1 MIHFNSKQTFVPSS
15 IIVEEEIQNSAM
27 ARRILLKY
35 PDAEKRVVPD
45 AAAVLDQAATSVD
58 KDVWRG
64 QILLAKQRG
73 PFLRL
78 CPGTQKHIC
87 CMYHN
92 LDVAAGCDLGC
103 TYCILQGYL
112 NSPLITFYCNTND
125 MFAELDDRLLNHP
138 NQFYRIGTGELSD
151 SLTFEHINELGPEL
165 VRYFADKQ
173 NAIIELK
180 SKNVHI
186 DALLGLPHNRRTV
199 MAWSMN
205 ATVVRNKEEGIATT
219 IEDRLRA
226 AAEVQK
232 AGYRLAFHFDPMI
245 EHDGWQDGYRET
257 VNRIFKVIK
266 PENIA
271 WISLGA
277 LRYPAPF
284 EDVLRENHPKSDI
297 YLGELLM
304 GIDKKRRYFKPI
316 RIDMF
321 SSMYQRIRF
330 YSQEVCVYLCMES
343 AEIWQKSFGWAPN
356 NSGEL
361 KRLLD
366 EQVKA

>member
-1 MIHFNSKQTFVPSS
+1 MNVFASRQSFQPTRFYI
-15 IIVEEEIQNSAM
+15 EEDVQESPLAL
-27 ARRILLKY
+27 RILQKY
-35 PDAEKRVVPD
+35 AGVERTFIPDANE
-45 AAAVLDQAATSVD
+45 LLEIAATDSN
-58 KDVWRG
+58 KASWRG
-64 QILLAKQRG
+64 RVLLARQRG

-87 CMYHN
+87 CGYYN

-112 NSPLITFYCNTND
+112 NSPLITFYCNTDD
-125 MFAELDDRLLNHP
+125 MFAELDEKLRKRANR
-138 NQFYRIGTGELSD
+138 FYRIGTGELSD

-165 VRYFADKQ
+165 VRYFADKK

-186 DALLGLPHNRRTV
+186 DDLLDLPHNRRTV
-199 MAWSMN
+199 ISWSLN
-205 ATVVRNKEEGIATT
+205 TDVIRDKEEGLATT
-219 IEDRLRA
+219 IQDRLVA

-232 AGYRLAFHFDPMI
+232 AGYRLGFHFDPMI
-245 EHDGWQDGYRET
+245 EHDGWQKGYRDI
-257 VNRIFKVIK
+257 VDRLFRLIK
-266 PENIA
+266 PQNIA

-284 EDVLRENHPKSDI
+284 EDVLRENHPQSDI
-297 YLGELLM
+297 YLGELLL
-304 GIDKKRRYFKPI
+304 GVDKKRRYFKPI

-321 SSMYQRIRF
+321 SKMYEWIRS
-330 YSQEVCVYLCMES
+330 YSGDVFVYLCMES
-343 AEIWQKSFGWAPN
+343 EEIWKKSFGWSPR

-366 EQVKA
+366 ERVR

>member
-1 MIHFNSKQTFVPSS
+1 
-15 IIVEEEIQNSAM
+15 
-27 ARRILLKY
+27 
-35 PDAEKRVVPD
+35 
-45 AAAVLDQAATSVD
+45 
-58 KDVWRG
+58 
-64 QILLAKQRG
+64 
-73 PFLRL
+73 
-78 CPGTQKHIC
+78 
-87 CMYHN
+87 
-92 LDVAAGCDLGC
+92 
-103 TYCILQGYL
+103 
-112 NSPLITFYCNTND
+112 
-125 MFAELDDRLLNHP
+125 
-138 NQFYRIGTGELSD
+138 
-151 SLTFEHINELGPEL
+151 
-165 VRYFADKQ
+165 
-173 NAIIELK
+173 
-180 SKNVHI
+180 
-186 DALLGLPHNRRTV
+186 